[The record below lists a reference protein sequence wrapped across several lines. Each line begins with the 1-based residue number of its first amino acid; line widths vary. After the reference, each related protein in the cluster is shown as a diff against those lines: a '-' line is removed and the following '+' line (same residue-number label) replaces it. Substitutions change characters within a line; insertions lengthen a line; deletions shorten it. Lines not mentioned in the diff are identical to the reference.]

1 MPDPTADG
9 FLNALDEIVAFAV
22 ESRIRLEALEN
33 VFDETNPMLHELY
46 IGEIENLRKEKS
58 RQMTEALLADLK
70 SRLGPR

>member
-9 FLNALDEIVAFAV
+9 FLNALDEIVTFAV

-46 IGEIENLRKEKS
+46 IGEIENLRKAKS
-58 RQMTEALLADLK
+58 RQMTEALLAKLK
-70 SRLGPR
+70 AQLGPR